1 MAEWYV
7 IHRSRLHLDS
17 GLRLAYRPVSLED
30 VMSIQAK
37 KLLTTGLVVLFALVV
52 VAAAS
57 AQATDPM
64 VGTWQLDTAKSSYK
78 PGPAPKS
85 ATAVIEAAGAT
96 GIKVAVDAVNADGSP
111 MKWGFTSQR
120 DGKPAPVTGN
130 PMYDTVIATKSSPTA
145 GSNEYTKGG
154 KPVATSK
161 IAVSADGKT
170 LTVTTEGTDAK
181 GQKVHNVAVF
191 NKK

>member
-1 MAEWYV
+1 M
-7 IHRSRLHLDS
+7 
-17 GLRLAYRPVSLED
+17 P
-30 VMSIQAK
+30 IQAK
-37 KLLTTGLVVLFALVV
+37 KLFTIGLVGFFALVIT
-52 VAAAS
+52 AAAG

-85 ATAVIEAAGAT
+85 ATVVIDAAGAT

-120 DGKPAPVTGN
+120 DGKPSPVTGN
-130 PMYDTVIATKSSPTA
+130 PNYDTVTATKSSPTA
-145 GSNEYTKGG
+145 GSNEYTKDG

-170 LTVTTEGTDAK
+170 LTVTTDGTDAK
-181 GQKVHNVAVF
+181 GQKMHNVAVF